1 MQITITQAEIE
12 TAIRNYTLALIAVR
26 EDMRIDIEL
35 RATRGAEGYTAVIDI
50 NPTDGPNGNEAIPET
65 PKAEP
70 EAKAEVTAEP
80 KTEAT
85 AAEVEAEA
93 PKRKPKAVGSIFKK
107 ATPAPVEQV
116 EEAALEAPATE
127 DNAPQSAPA
136 NEDDVPFEA
145 DAPVAAEEAPE
156 AEPTEK
162 PRSIFSKLQK
172 PVNTPKAEPEAA

>member
-50 NPTDGPNGNEAIPET
+50 NPAGGPDGGEAIPET

-70 EAKAEVTAEP
+70 EAKAEVATEP
-80 KTEAT
+80 KTETLAV
-85 AAEVEAEA
+85 EVEAEA

-107 ATPAPVEQV
+107 AAPAPVEQV
-116 EEAALEAPATE
+116 EEASVEAPATE
-127 DNAPQSAPA
+127 DNQPQSAPA

-145 DAPVAAEEAPE
+145 DSAPEVKAAEPV
-156 AEPTEK
+156 EK

>member
-50 NPTDGPNGNEAIPET
+50 NPAGGPDGGEAIPES
-65 PKAEP
+65 PKVEP
-70 EAKAEVTAEP
+70 EAKVEAKPEP
-80 KTEAT
+80 KTETPAV
-85 AAEVEAEA
+85 EVEAEA
-93 PKRKPKAVGSIFKK
+93 PKRKTKAVGSIFKK
-107 ATPAPVEQV
+107 SAPVADTQ
-116 EEAALEAPATE
+116 ALEPTVPETAAEETAPE
-127 DNAPQSAPA
+127 LAPA

-145 DAPVAAEEAPE
+145 DVKADSTPE
-156 AEPTEK
+156 AEPAEK

-172 PVNTPKAEPEAA
+172 PVNTPKPDADAA

>member
-50 NPTDGPNGNEAIPET
+50 SPANGPDGGEAIPET

-80 KTEAT
+80 KTET
-85 AAEVEAEA
+85 LTVEVEAEA

-107 ATPAPVEQV
+107 AAPAPVEQV
-116 EEAALEAPATE
+116 EEAAPEAVVEEA
-127 DNAPQSAPA
+127 APESAPA

-145 DAPVAAEEAPE
+145 DAAPEVEAAEPV
-156 AEPTEK
+156 EK